1 VQPSPTDPINDF
13 VERLGLLAERYGMPR
28 IAGRMIGLLLID
40 GGEHTLDDFAER
52 LRVSKASAS
61 TNARLLENIGILE
74 RVARPGDRRDFYRL
88 GDDPWARLFDIARER
103 MSRMRELLADGVT
116 SLPPEK
122 EEARERLAQWQ
133 DFYDYMLS
141 HLDEKVVGW
150 NARRTTAPSESEPFQ
165 S

>member
-1 VQPSPTDPINDF
+1 MQSSPTDPVNGF

-28 IAGRMIGLLLID
+28 TAGRMIGLLLID

-52 LRVSKASAS
+52 LRVSRASAS
-61 TNARLLENIGILE
+61 TNTRLLKDIGILE
-74 RVARPGDRRDFYRL
+74 RVARPGDRRDFYRF

-103 MSRMRELLADGVT
+103 MSRMRELLADGVA

-122 EEARERLAQWQ
+122 GEARERLAQWQ

-150 NARRTTAPSESEPFQ
+150 DARRTTAPSESEPFQ